1 MNSELNKAYS
11 EVCYILKFLG
21 NKYINKLPK
30 KLLSLFE
37 DNKNPKYI
45 PNIKPNIPL
54 EEQELLPDTI
64 NILAMLKLDYWCKN
78 ENEKEELVKLL
89 TENEKKYQEEIHK
102 KYDTDN
108 IFKNK
113 DNSKQTK
120 QVIEKNLTIIPEEKW
135 YNKIIKKLKSIFRLN
150 KYY

>member
-78 ENEKEELVKLL
+78 ENEKEENML
-89 TENEKKYQEEIHK
+89 Q
-102 KYDTDN
+102 
-108 IFKNK
+108 
-113 DNSKQTK
+113 
-120 QVIEKNLTIIPEEKW
+120 P
-135 YNKIIKKLKSIFRLN
+135 
-150 KYY
+150 